1 MGEYPKRSEIKSAE
15 RDNPYNGSTVEI
27 KQDSRYQQLTR
38 RTMGEEADWYDE
50 EDHYPFRIE
59 NGCNFGIGYVTEILT
74 SSETHPHGIMV
85 QIDNCDVGRV
95 QRILV
100 GEELELHTA
109 KSLQKYNND
118 TKKTLALTEEQKE
131 LLQKH
136 GLVAEFFP
144 KSEIPPHEDDKNEFK
159 ASFKTPMKPLA
170 NSDDEEDAVVENVP
184 ENTGNSLKRSVINA
198 VTAFANSGGGRL
210 FIGIDDKTGKV
221 IGSKSGSE
229 MMNLKTN
236 EKYDHYKRA
245 IQDTI
250 FEFTKRR
257 PDNIEF
263 QKGEDEEFLVLY
275 VKKGTEPT
283 YVNDKNKEMY
293 YIRLDGESVPCY
305 GGDMIR
311 HMKKRFPNEIGSNKN
326 DTPSR
331 WNQDRRNYRR

>member
-1 MGEYPKRSEIKSAE
+1 
-15 RDNPYNGSTVEI
+15 
-27 KQDSRYQQLTR
+27 
-38 RTMGEEADWYDE
+38 
-50 EDHYPFRIE
+50 
-59 NGCNFGIGYVTEILT
+59 
-74 SSETHPHGIMV
+74 
-85 QIDNCDVGRV
+85 
-95 QRILV
+95 
-100 GEELELHTA
+100 
-109 KSLQKYNND
+109 
-118 TKKTLALTEEQKE
+118 
-131 LLQKH
+131 
-136 GLVAEFFP
+136 
-144 KSEIPPHEDDKNEFK
+144 
-159 ASFKTPMKPLA
+159 MKPLA

-263 QKGEDEEFLVLY
+263 QKGEDEEFLVLH